1 MAKLNLRGLGALPK
15 ENEEENIKI
24 EKPVEEPPMAIAQ
37 PPVKKPAFAL
47 DLSKAQKHEENR

>member
-1 MAKLNLRGLGALPK
+1 MTKLNLRGLGALPK

-24 EKPVEEPPMAIAQ
+24 DKPVEEPPMAIAQ
-37 PPVKKPAFAL
+37 PHVKKPAFSL

>member
-1 MAKLNLRGLGALPK
+1 MGKLNLRGLGALPK
-15 ENEEENIKI
+15 ENEEEIIKI
-24 EKPVEEPPMAIAQ
+24 EEPPMAIAQ

>member
-1 MAKLNLRGLGALPK
+1 MSKLNLRGLGSLSN
-15 ENEEENIKI
+15 ENDEEIIKI
-24 EKPVEEPPMAIAQ
+24 EEPPMAIAQ

>member
-24 EKPVEEPPMAIAQ
+24 EKPVEEPLMAIAQ

>member
-15 ENEEENIKI
+15 ENEEETIKI
-24 EKPVEEPPMAIAQ
+24 LKPVEEPPMAIAQ
-37 PPVKKPAFAL
+37 PPFKKPAFAL